1 MLISS
6 PAHPLAGRE
15 TVPPAALNGEP
26 FVLREEGS
34 GTRAGLD
41 RFLQDN
47 GLQVYPKWTCQS
59 FDAVLR
65 AVEEGQG
72 LSAVSRRWADPL
84 IAQERLCRLNL
95 EGPPLIRYFQ
105 LIRHRGKQLTP
116 AMEAFCTAVEKEE
129 NASLLSV

>member
-1 MLISS
+1 MCI
-6 PAHPLAGRE
+6 R
-15 TVPPAALNGEP
+15 
-26 FVLREEGS
+26 
-34 GTRAGLD
+34 D
-41 RFLQDN
+41 R
-47 GLQVYPKWTCQS
+47 
-59 FDAVLR
+59 LR

-116 AMEAFCTAVEKEE
+116 AMEAFCAAVEKEE